1 MVPLSHCLSP
11 STWSEFI
18 PVVLQLLYY
27 NMFTIQYNLKWIS
40 FPSASKGRKCGFR
53 FMDLEDDLQLG
64 SFSRIIGGRMSV
76 PGGQPWQVS
85 IKRGRSHFCGGSLIG
100 DDVVVT
106 AAHCVVDFDLKVV
119 KNLIVT
125 VGEFD
130 LGSGDE
136 EEQSV
141 PVSEIVVHPDFNKF
155 GYMASDIA
163 LLYLKHQVQYGYE
176 VQPICLPHKEDV
188 FEAGTLCVVSGWGK
202 TSEAG
207 SLSNVLQEVELP
219 IIDSITCS
227 KLLNTL
233 NLPPGQKSMLCA
245 GFPDGRRDACK
256 GDSGG
261 PLACRKASGI
271 WTLVGI
277 TSWGIGCGKGWV
289 TDKTISGN
297 RGSPGIFS
305 KVNELLDFITQHL
318 TTEAGPSF
326 LLASSLEECNP
337 HGTLVFGES
346 GLVRYPR
353 LAEDNYLD
361 NSWCIWNLTVSEDKI
376 ILVEFIKLDVEDEI
390 ECDHDYVAFY
400 SSEKE
405 LIGKICGDVLP
416 SPLLIES
423 DQATVIFVS
432 DGSIGGRGFEFT
444 FSAVHPA
451 SEAGSGCGS
460 VAMLVEEG
468 KIDTANYPGFYPSS
482 TKCHWLI
489 EAPVD
494 RVIKLEFEDF
504 AVEISQD
511 CIYDA
516 VVVYG
521 DTEEEHQL
529 ALLCGFSIPSPVWSP
544 GNIMLI
550 HFESD
555 EENNFKG
562 FKAKFTF
569 SSSATSKAEY
579 EGLLSIS
586 AFEPKDIPLDICG
599 FPPFGPQRLS
609 IRIIGGEE
617 ACPHCW
623 PWHVSL
629 HFLGDYRCG
638 GAIINSTWVLTAA
651 HCVKITNNPSY
662 WTVVAGN
669 HDRILKEAAEQVR
682 RVESITVHP
691 AFDVASYDSD
701 IALVQLQTP
710 LIYSAAVRPVCLPSS
725 MELLPSSGLCTV
737 TGWASFQEVGGL
749 ATRLQQM
756 HVPLVA
762 NDLCEQNYYF
772 NHPGGITPQMLCA
785 GFASLEGHD
794 SCKGDSGL
802 LVCQNENKPFI
813 LHGLASW
820 GVGCAQPKRPGVYSR
835 VSSFFDWIV
844 SVMKEKGP
852 AEMPISNIGLE
863 TLVRSLESP
872 MNLLQAIDGQGS
884 KIGSILKESNDLSQ
898 QLASCR
904 DVILTAREGII
915 RTPGFPNGS
924 SSATSCHWRI
934 VAPLNAIIRLDFLDF
949 VLENSLP
956 KCHGGLILREG
967 FGPTRE
973 MLGNFCNE
981 TPHYPV
987 KSRTSMM
994 MLNFTSGP
1002 DTNLK
1007 GFTLVYKIQ
1016 ETESSP
1022 VQDRDIRKGCPV
1034 LDLIPVGFAEIVSPN
1049 YPDPYPNLLNCTW
1062 IIYSA
1067 SGSKLKTVIQDVV
1080 IEDAKDCIWD
1090 SLSFY
1095 DGPDQHSQL
1104 LGTLCGHKRNLQL
1117 FSSSSYLTV
1126 HFRTDG
1132 SVGAKGFKISF
1143 GETNQ
1148 GSVPRSKNGIIELNS
1163 PWKCGI
1169 PAEDLFSI
1177 EAIPT
1182 NTSLEG
1188 QSKLELFSGNLA
1200 SPASW
1205 PWLVSLQFENEHF
1218 CVGILIEKTWVLT
1231 AGHCNVST
1239 QMDKAVVGITNLL
1252 PGTQISVKAVYFHA
1266 NFSNLPPSNDISLL
1280 ELEIPIQTGDT
1291 IGLICLPEQEEKIA
1305 TDAKCLTA
1313 GWNITEGWFSRRLH
1327 QTQISLLA
1335 KEACTRYWGEAIK
1348 NTNICGSATG
1358 TTSCAQ
1364 DLGEPLICKIDG
1376 RYKLVGLAS
1385 WGSVHCEPESPTIYT
1400 QISLY
1405 KNWISAVINGKL

>member
-1 MVPLSHCLSP
+1 MGKLSGTEEWQSLSSHEQLPENFVLSKPLDF
-11 STWSEFI
+11 ER
-18 PVVLQLLYY
+18 
-27 NMFTIQYNLKWIS
+27 MER
-40 FPSASKGRKCGFR
+40 GRKCGFR

-141 PVSEIVVHPDFNKF
+141 PVSEIVVHPDFNRF
-155 GYMASDIA
+155 GYMDSDIA

-227 KLLNTL
+227 ELLKTL
-233 NLPPGQKSMLCA
+233 NLPPGQRSMLCA
-245 GFPDGRRDACK
+245 GFPDGGRDACK

-277 TSWGIGCGKGWV
+277 TSWGIGCGKGWL
-289 TDKTISGN
+289 TDKKINGS

-305 KVNELLDFITQHL
+305 KVNELLDFIIQHM
-318 TTEAGPSF
+318 TTGAGPSF
-326 LLASSLEECNP
+326 LPASSLEECNP

-423 DQATVIFVS
+423 DQAIVIFVS

-444 FSAVHPA
+444 FGAVHPA

-468 KIDTANYPGFYPSS
+468 KIDTANYPGLYPSS

-555 EENNFKG
+555 EENNFRG

-569 SSSATSKAEY
+569 FSS
-579 EGLLSIS
+579 
-586 AFEPKDIPLDICG
+586 DICG

-609 IRIIGGEE
+609 TLIIGGEE

-629 HFLGDYRCG
+629 HFLGDYRCE
-638 GAIINSTWVLTAA
+638 GAIINSIWVLTAA
-651 HCVKITNNPSY
+651 HCVTITNNPSY

-710 LIYSAAVRPVCLPSS
+710 LIYSPAVRPVCLPSS
-725 MELLPSSGLCTV
+725 MELLPSFMLCTV
-737 TGWASFQEVGGL
+737 TGWASFQEG
-749 ATRLQQM
+749 
-756 HVPLVA
+756 
-762 NDLCEQNYYF
+762 
-772 NHPGGITPQMLCA
+772 
-785 GFASLEGHD
+785 
-794 SCKGDSGL
+794 
-802 LVCQNENKPFI
+802 
-813 LHGLASW
+813 
-820 GVGCAQPKRPGVYSR
+820 
-835 VSSFFDWIV
+835 
-844 SVMKEKGP
+844 
-852 AEMPISNIGLE
+852 
-863 TLVRSLESP
+863 
-872 MNLLQAIDGQGS
+872 
-884 KIGSILKESNDLSQ
+884 
-898 QLASCR
+898 
-904 DVILTAREGII
+904 
-915 RTPGFPNGS
+915 
-924 SSATSCHWRI
+924 
-934 VAPLNAIIRLDFLDF
+934 
-949 VLENSLP
+949 
-956 KCHGGLILREG
+956 
-967 FGPTRE
+967 
-973 MLGNFCNE
+973 
-981 TPHYPV
+981 
-987 KSRTSMM
+987 
-994 MLNFTSGP
+994 
-1002 DTNLK
+1002 
-1007 GFTLVYKIQ
+1007 
-1016 ETESSP
+1016 
-1022 VQDRDIRKGCPV
+1022 
-1034 LDLIPVGFAEIVSPN
+1034 
-1049 YPDPYPNLLNCTW
+1049 
-1062 IIYSA
+1062 
-1067 SGSKLKTVIQDVV
+1067 
-1080 IEDAKDCIWD
+1080 
-1090 SLSFY
+1090 
-1095 DGPDQHSQL
+1095 
-1104 LGTLCGHKRNLQL
+1104 
-1117 FSSSSYLTV
+1117 
-1126 HFRTDG
+1126 
-1132 SVGAKGFKISF
+1132 
-1143 GETNQ
+1143 
-1148 GSVPRSKNGIIELNS
+1148 
-1163 PWKCGI
+1163 
-1169 PAEDLFSI
+1169 
-1177 EAIPT
+1177 
-1182 NTSLEG
+1182 
-1188 QSKLELFSGNLA
+1188 
-1200 SPASW
+1200 
-1205 PWLVSLQFENEHF
+1205 
-1218 CVGILIEKTWVLT
+1218 
-1231 AGHCNVST
+1231 
-1239 QMDKAVVGITNLL
+1239 
-1252 PGTQISVKAVYFHA
+1252 
-1266 NFSNLPPSNDISLL
+1266 
-1280 ELEIPIQTGDT
+1280 
-1291 IGLICLPEQEEKIA
+1291 
-1305 TDAKCLTA
+1305 
-1313 GWNITEGWFSRRLH
+1313 
-1327 QTQISLLA
+1327 
-1335 KEACTRYWGEAIK
+1335 
-1348 NTNICGSATG
+1348 
-1358 TTSCAQ
+1358 
-1364 DLGEPLICKIDG
+1364 
-1376 RYKLVGLAS
+1376 
-1385 WGSVHCEPESPTIYT
+1385 
-1400 QISLY
+1400 
-1405 KNWISAVINGKL
+1405 

>member
-1 MVPLSHCLSP
+1 MDEWQRLSSHEQLS
-11 STWSEFI
+11 ENFA
-18 PVVLQLLYY
+18 L
-27 NMFTIQYNLKWIS
+27 
-40 FPSASKGRKCGFR
+40 SKSLDFERMERGRKCGFR
-53 FMDLEDDLQLG
+53 FMDLEDDLELG
-64 SFSRIIGGRMSV
+64 SFSRIIGGRMSM

-85 IKRGRSHFCGGSLIG
+85 VKRGRSHFCGGSLIG
-100 DDVVVT
+100 DDVVAT
-106 AAHCVVDFDLKVV
+106 AAHCVVDLDLKVM

-141 PVSEIVVHPDFNKF
+141 SVSEIVVHPDFNRF
-155 GYMASDIA
+155 GNMDSDIA
-163 LLYLKHQVQYGYE
+163 LLFLKHQVQYGYE
-176 VQPICLPHKEDV
+176 VQPICLPHKDDV

-202 TSEAG
+202 TSEDG
-207 SLSNVLQEVELP
+207 PLSNVLQEVELP

-227 KLLNTL
+227 EVLKTL
-233 NLPPGQKSMLCA
+233 NLPPGQRSMLCA
-245 GFPDGRRDACK
+245 GFPDGGRDACK

-289 TDKTISGN
+289 TVKRINGS

-305 KVNELLDFITQHL
+305 KVNELLDFITQHMTSAQDCAVVARQQQADL
-318 TTEAGPSF
+318 VADSDKSGPSF
-326 LLASSLEECNP
+326 LFASSREECNP

-361 NSWCIWNLTVSEDKI
+361 NSWCVWNLTVSEDKI
-376 ILVEFIKLDVEDEI
+376 ILVEFIKLDVEDQI
-390 ECDHDYVAFY
+390 ECDRDYVAFY

-423 DQATVIFVS
+423 DQAIVIFVS

-468 KIDTANYPGFYPSS
+468 KIDTANYPDVYPSG

-494 RVIKLEFEDF
+494 HVIKLEFEDF

-516 VVVYG
+516 AVVYG
-521 DTEEEHQL
+521 DTEEDHQL
-529 ALLCGFSIPSPVWSP
+529 ALLCGFSIPSPVWSS

-550 HFESD
+550 QFESD
-555 EENNFKG
+555 EENNFRG

-569 SSSATSKAEY
+569 FSSATSKAEY
-579 EGLLSIS
+579 EGLLSVS
-586 AFEPKDIPLDICG
+586 AFEPKDIPLAFDSSSLVVDICG
-599 FPPFGPQRLS
+599 FPPFGPQRLT
-609 IRIIGGEE
+609 RHIIGGEE

-638 GAIINSTWVLTAA
+638 GAIINATWVLTAA

-662 WTVVAGN
+662 WTVVAGS
-669 HDRILKEAAEQVR
+669 HDRLLKEAAEQVR

-691 AFDVASYDSD
+691 AFEVASYDSD

-725 MELLPSSGLCTV
+725 MEPLLSLELCTV
-737 TGWASFQEVGGL
+737 TGWASFQEAGGL

-785 GFASLEGHD
+785 GFASLEGRD
-794 SCKGDSGL
+794 SCQGDSGL
-802 LVCQNENKPFI
+802 LVCQNEHKQFM

-835 VSSFFDWIV
+835 VSAFFDWIV
-844 SVMKEKGP
+844 SVMKGP
-852 AEMPISNIGLE
+852 L
-863 TLVRSLESP
+863 
-872 MNLLQAIDGQGS
+872 
-884 KIGSILKESNDLSQ
+884 
-898 QLASCR
+898 
-904 DVILTAREGII
+904 
-915 RTPGFPNGS
+915 
-924 SSATSCHWRI
+924 
-934 VAPLNAIIRLDFLDF
+934 
-949 VLENSLP
+949 
-956 KCHGGLILREG
+956 
-967 FGPTRE
+967 
-973 MLGNFCNE
+973 
-981 TPHYPV
+981 
-987 KSRTSMM
+987 
-994 MLNFTSGP
+994 
-1002 DTNLK
+1002 
-1007 GFTLVYKIQ
+1007 
-1016 ETESSP
+1016 
-1022 VQDRDIRKGCPV
+1022 QDRDIRKGMTAVFVYEKCTKVERSRYIVARQRPVELAADSERCPV
-1034 LDLIPVGFAEIVSPN
+1034 LDLIPVGVAEIVSPN
-1049 YPDPYPNLLNCTW
+1049 YPDIYPNLLNCTW
-1062 IIYSA
+1062 TIYSA

-1143 GETNQ
+1143 EEMNQ
-1148 GSVPRSKNGIIELNS
+1148 GSVQRSENGIELNS
-1163 PWKCGI
+1163 PCNKR
-1169 PAEDLFSI
+1169 
-1177 EAIPT
+1177 
-1182 NTSLEG
+1182 
-1188 QSKLELFSGNLA
+1188 ELG
-1200 SPASW
+1200 
-1205 PWLVSLQFENEHF
+1205 
-1218 CVGILIEKTWVLT
+1218 G
-1231 AGHCNVST
+1231 
-1239 QMDKAVVGITNLL
+1239 
-1252 PGTQISVKAVYFHA
+1252 
-1266 NFSNLPPSNDISLL
+1266 
-1280 ELEIPIQTGDT
+1280 
-1291 IGLICLPEQEEKIA
+1291 
-1305 TDAKCLTA
+1305 
-1313 GWNITEGWFSRRLH
+1313 
-1327 QTQISLLA
+1327 
-1335 KEACTRYWGEAIK
+1335 
-1348 NTNICGSATG
+1348 
-1358 TTSCAQ
+1358 
-1364 DLGEPLICKIDG
+1364 PLICKIDG
-1376 RYKLVGLAS
+1376 RYKLVGLES
-1385 WGSVHCEPESPTIYT
+1385 WTSAHCEPESPTVYT
-1400 QISLY
+1400 QISFY
-1405 KNWISAVINGKL
+1405 RNWISAVIYGQL

>member
-1 MVPLSHCLSP
+1 MDKLSGTEERQPISSHAQLFENSPPSKPLDFER
-11 STWSEFI
+11 TER
-18 PVVLQLLYY
+18 
-27 NMFTIQYNLKWIS
+27 
-40 FPSASKGRKCGFR
+40 GRKCGFR

-85 IKRGRSHFCGGSLIG
+85 IKRGQSHFCGGSLIG

-106 AAHCVVDFDLKVV
+106 AAHCVIDFDLNVV

-130 LGSGDE
+130 LGSVDE

-141 PVSEIVVHPDFNKF
+141 PVSEIVIHPDFNRF
-155 GYMASDIA
+155 GYMDSDIA

-176 VQPICLPHKEDV
+176 VQPICLPHKKDL

-207 SLSNVLQEVELP
+207 SLSNVLQEVALP
-219 IIDSITCS
+219 LIDSLTCS
-227 KLLNTL
+227 ELLKAL
-233 NLPPGQKSMLCA
+233 NLPPVQRSMLCA
-245 GFPDGRRDACK
+245 GFPDGGRDACK

-271 WTLVGI
+271 WTLAGI
-277 TSWGIGCGKGWV
+277 TSWGIGCGKGWLI
-289 TDKTISGN
+289 DKRINGS

-305 KVNELLDFITQHL
+305 KVDELLDFITQHMISKP
-318 TTEAGPSF
+318 GPSF
-326 LLASSLEECNP
+326 LSASSLEECNP
-337 HGTLVFGES
+337 HGKLVFGES
-346 GLVRYPR
+346 GLVRYPH
-353 LAEDNYLD
+353 LSEGNYLD

-376 ILVEFIKLDVEDEI
+376 ILVEFIKLDVEDQI

-400 SSEKE
+400 SSKKE

-423 DQATVIFVS
+423 DQAIVIFVS
-432 DGSIGGRGFEFT
+432 DGSIHGRGFEFT

-468 KIDTANYPGFYPSS
+468 KIDTANYPGLYPSS

-504 AVEISQD
+504 AVENSQD

-555 EENNFKG
+555 EENNFRG
-562 FKAKFTF
+562 FKAKFGF
-569 SSSATSKAEY
+569 FSSATTRTEY
-579 EGLLSIS
+579 AGLFSVS

-599 FPPFGPQRLS
+599 FPPFGSQRLS
-609 IRIIGGEE
+609 TLIIGGEE

-638 GAIINSTWVLTAA
+638 GAIINLTWVLTAA

-669 HDRILKEAAEQVR
+669 HDRMLKEAAEQVR
-682 RVESITVHP
+682 RVKSITVNP

-701 IALVQLQTP
+701 VALVQLQTP
-710 LIYSAAVRPVCLPSS
+710 LIYSTAVRPVCLPSS
-725 MELLPSSGLCTV
+725 MELLPSFVLCTV
-737 TGWASFQEVGGL
+737 TGWARFQEAGGL

-772 NHPGGITPQMLCA
+772 NHPGGITPRMLCA

-794 SCKGDSGL
+794 SCQGDSGL

-813 LHGLASW
+813 IHGIASW
-820 GVGCAQPKRPGVYSR
+820 GVGCAQPKRPGVYAR
-835 VSSFFDWIV
+835 VSTFFDWIV

-852 AEMPISNIGLE
+852 AEMPLSNSGLE
-863 TLVRSLESP
+863 TSVRSLESS
-872 MNLLQAIDGQGS
+872 MNLLQADDGQES
-884 KIGSILKESNDLSQ
+884 KIGSIIKESSDLSQ
-898 QLASCR
+898 QLSSCR
-904 DVILTAREGII
+904 DVILTAQEGII
-915 RTPGFPNGS
+915 QTPSFPNGCS
-924 SSATSCHWRI
+924 NVTSCYWRI

-956 KCHGGLILREG
+956 SCHGGLILYEG

-981 TPHYPV
+981 IPHYPI

-994 MLNFTSGP
+994 MLNFTSGT
-1002 DTNLK
+1002 DTNMK
-1007 GFTLVYKIQ
+1007 GFTLAYKIQ
-1016 ETESSP
+1016 ETESGP

-1034 LDLIPVGFAEIVSPN
+1034 LDLIPVGVAEIVSPN
-1049 YPDPYPNLLNCTW
+1049 YPDIYPNLLNCTW
-1062 IIYSA
+1062 TIYSA
-1067 SGSKLKTVIQDVV
+1067 SGSKLKTVIRDVI

-1117 FSSSSYLTV
+1117 YSSSSYLTV

-1132 SVGAKGFKISF
+1132 SVGAKGFKINF
-1143 GETNQ
+1143 EEMNQ
-1148 GSVPRSKNGIIELNS
+1148 GAVQRSKNGIELNS
-1163 PWKCGI
+1163 P
-1169 PAEDLFSI
+1169 
-1177 EAIPT
+1177 
-1182 NTSLEG
+1182 
-1188 QSKLELFSGNLA
+1188 
-1200 SPASW
+1200 
-1205 PWLVSLQFENEHF
+1205 
-1218 CVGILIEKTWVLT
+1218 
-1231 AGHCNVST
+1231 
-1239 QMDKAVVGITNLL
+1239 
-1252 PGTQISVKAVYFHA
+1252 
-1266 NFSNLPPSNDISLL
+1266 
-1280 ELEIPIQTGDT
+1280 
-1291 IGLICLPEQEEKIA
+1291 
-1305 TDAKCLTA
+1305 
-1313 GWNITEGWFSRRLH
+1313 
-1327 QTQISLLA
+1327 
-1335 KEACTRYWGEAIK
+1335 
-1348 NTNICGSATG
+1348 
-1358 TTSCAQ
+1358 
-1364 DLGEPLICKIDG
+1364 
-1376 RYKLVGLAS
+1376 
-1385 WGSVHCEPESPTIYT
+1385 
-1400 QISLY
+1400 
-1405 KNWISAVINGKL
+1405 

>member
-1 MVPLSHCLSP
+1 M
-11 STWSEFI
+11 ER
-18 PVVLQLLYY
+18 
-27 NMFTIQYNLKWIS
+27 
-40 FPSASKGRKCGFR
+40 GRKCGFR
-53 FMDLEDDLQLG
+53 FMDLENDLELG

-85 IKRGRSHFCGGSLIG
+85 IKQSRSHFCGGSLIG

-106 AAHCVVDFDLKVV
+106 AAHCIIDFDLKVV

-136 EEQSV
+136 EEQNV
-141 PVSEIVVHPDFNKF
+141 PVSEIVVHPDFNRF
-155 GYMASDIA
+155 GYMDSDIA
-163 LLYLKHQVQYGYE
+163 LLYLKHHVQYGYE

-207 SLSNVLQEVELP
+207 SLSRILQEVELP

-227 KLLNTL
+227 ELLKTL
-233 NLPPGQKSMLCA
+233 NLPPGQRSMLCA
-245 GFPDGRRDACK
+245 GFPDGGRDACK

-261 PLACRKASGI
+261 PLACRKASGL

-277 TSWGIGCGKGWV
+277 TSWGIGCGKGWL
-289 TDKTISGN
+289 TDKRINGS

-305 KVNELLDFITQHL
+305 KVIELLDFITQHM
-318 TTEAGPSF
+318 TTEPGPSF
-326 LLASSLEECNP
+326 LSASSLEECNP
-337 HGTLVFGES
+337 HGMLVFGES

-361 NSWCIWNLTVSEDKI
+361 NGWCIWNLTVSEDKI
-376 ILVEFIKLDVEDEI
+376 ILVEFIKLDIEDQI
-390 ECDHDYVAFY
+390 ECDHDYIAFY

-405 LIGKICGDVLP
+405 LIGKICGDILP

-423 DQATVIFVS
+423 DQAIVIFVS

-444 FSAVHPA
+444 FNAVHPE

-460 VAMLVEEG
+460 IAMLVEEG
-468 KIDTANYPGFYPSS
+468 KIDTANYPGLYPSS

-555 EENNFKG
+555 EENNFRG
-562 FKAKFTF
+562 FKARFTF
-569 SSSATSKAEY
+569 FSSATSNAEY
-579 EGLLSIS
+579 EGVLSIS

-609 IRIIGGEE
+609 THIIGGEE

-623 PWHVSL
+623 PWQVSL

-651 HCVKITNNPSY
+651 HCVKITSNPSY
-662 WTVVAGN
+662 WTIVAGN

-701 IALVQLQTP
+701 IALIQLQMP

-725 MELLPSSGLCTV
+725 MELLPSFVLCTV

-762 NDLCEQNYYF
+762 NDLCEQKYYF

-785 GFASLEGHD
+785 GFASLESHD
-794 SCKGDSGL
+794 SCQGDSGL

-813 LHGLASW
+813 LHGIASW

-835 VSSFFDWIV
+835 VSAFFDWIV
-844 SVMKEKGP
+844 SVIK
-852 AEMPISNIGLE
+852 
-863 TLVRSLESP
+863 
-872 MNLLQAIDGQGS
+872 GS
-884 KIGSILKESNDLSQ
+884 KIGVTLKESNDLSQ
-898 QLASCR
+898 QLSSCR
-904 DVILTAREGII
+904 DVVLTAREGMIQ
-915 RTPGFPNGS
+915 TPGFPNDYPN
-924 SSATSCHWRI
+924 ATSCHWRI

-949 VLENSLP
+949 VFENSFP
-956 KCHGGLILREG
+956 KCHGGLILYEG

-981 TPHYPV
+981 TPPYPI
-987 KSRTSMM
+987 KSRTSML

-1002 DTNLK
+1002 DTNMK
-1007 GFTLVYKIQ
+1007 SFALVYKIQ

-1022 VQDRDIRKGCPV
+1022 VQDKDIRKGCPV
-1034 LDLIPVGFAEIVSPN
+1034 LDLIPVGTAEIVSPN
-1049 YPDPYPNLLNCTW
+1049 YPDSYPNLLNCTW
-1062 IIYSA
+1062 TIYSA
-1067 SGSKLKTVIQDVV
+1067 SGSKLKTVILDVV

-1090 SLSFY
+1090 SLNFY

-1143 GETNQ
+1143 GEMNQ
-1148 GSVPRSKNGIIELNS
+1148 GSVWRSENGIELNS
-1163 PWKCGI
+1163 P
-1169 PAEDLFSI
+1169 
-1177 EAIPT
+1177 
-1182 NTSLEG
+1182 
-1188 QSKLELFSGNLA
+1188 
-1200 SPASW
+1200 
-1205 PWLVSLQFENEHF
+1205 
-1218 CVGILIEKTWVLT
+1218 
-1231 AGHCNVST
+1231 CN
-1239 QMDKAVVGITNLL
+1239 K
-1252 PGTQISVKAVYFHA
+1252 
-1266 NFSNLPPSNDISLL
+1266 
-1280 ELEIPIQTGDT
+1280 
-1291 IGLICLPEQEEKIA
+1291 
-1305 TDAKCLTA
+1305 
-1313 GWNITEGWFSRRLH
+1313 
-1327 QTQISLLA
+1327 
-1335 KEACTRYWGEAIK
+1335 
-1348 NTNICGSATG
+1348 
-1358 TTSCAQ
+1358 Q
-1364 DLGEPLICKIDG
+1364 DLGGPLICKIDG
-1376 RYKLVGLAS
+1376 RYKLVGLVS
-1385 WGSVHCEPESPTIYT
+1385 WGSSDHCEPESPTVYT
-1400 QISLY
+1400 QVSVY
-1405 KNWISAVINGKL
+1405 RNWISAVINGKL

>member
-1 MVPLSHCLSP
+1 M
-11 STWSEFI
+11 ER
-18 PVVLQLLYY
+18 
-27 NMFTIQYNLKWIS
+27 
-40 FPSASKGRKCGFR
+40 GRKCGFR
-53 FMDLEDDLQLG
+53 FMDLENDLQLG
-64 SFSRIIGGRMSV
+64 SFSRIIGGRMSL

-85 IKRGRSHFCGGSLIG
+85 IKQGRSHFCGGSLIG

-106 AAHCVVDFDLKVV
+106 AAHCIIDFDLKVV

-130 LGSGDE
+130 LRSGDE
-136 EEQSV
+136 EEQNV
-141 PVSEIVVHPDFNKF
+141 PVSEIVVHPDFNRF
-155 GYMASDIA
+155 GYMDSDIA
-163 LLYLKHQVQYGYE
+163 LLYLKHHVQYGYE

-207 SLSNVLQEVELP
+207 SLSSILQEVELP

-227 KLLNTL
+227 ELLKTL
-233 NLPPGQKSMLCA
+233 NLPPGQRSMLCA
-245 GFPDGRRDACK
+245 GFPDGGRDACK

-261 PLACRKASGI
+261 PLACRKASGL

-277 TSWGIGCGKGWV
+277 TSWGIGCGKGWL
-289 TDKTISGN
+289 TDKRINGS

-305 KVNELLDFITQHL
+305 KVNELLDFITQHM
-318 TTEAGPSF
+318 TTEPGPSF
-326 LLASSLEECNP
+326 LSASSLEECNP
-337 HGTLVFGES
+337 HGVLVFGES

-361 NSWCIWNLTVSEDKI
+361 NGWCIWNLTVSEDKI
-376 ILVEFIKLDVEDEI
+376 ILVEFIKLDIEDQI

-423 DQATVIFVS
+423 DQAIVIFVS

-460 VAMLVEEG
+460 IAMLVEEG
-468 KIDTANYPGFYPSS
+468 KIDTANYPGLYPSS

-555 EENNFKG
+555 EENNFRG

-569 SSSATSKAEY
+569 FSSATSNAEY
-579 EGLLSIS
+579 EGVLSIS

-609 IRIIGGEE
+609 THIIGGEE

-623 PWHVSL
+623 PWQVSL

-638 GAIINSTWVLTAA
+638 GAVINSTWVLTAA

-662 WTVVAGN
+662 WTIVAGN
-669 HDRILKEAAEQVR
+669 HDRILKEAAEQCL
-682 RVESITVHP
+682 VH
-691 AFDVASYDSD
+691 
-701 IALVQLQTP
+701 QRGKMH
-710 LIYSAAVRPVCLPSS
+710 YSEIFFYC
-725 MELLPSSGLCTV
+725 
-737 TGWASFQEVGGL
+737 FIVGGL

-762 NDLCEQNYYF
+762 NDLCEQKYYF

-785 GFASLEGHD
+785 GFASLESHD
-794 SCKGDSGL
+794 SCQGDSGL
-802 LVCQNENKPFI
+802 LLCQNENKPFI
-813 LHGLASW
+813 LHGIASW

-835 VSSFFDWIV
+835 VSAFFDWIV
-844 SVMKEKGP
+844 SIIKEKGP
-852 AEMPISNIGLE
+852 AEMPISNTGLE

-872 MNLLQAIDGQGS
+872 MNLLQAVDGQGS
-884 KIGSILKESNDLSQ
+884 KIGVTLKESNDLSQ
-898 QLASCR
+898 QLSSCR
-904 DVILTAREGII
+904 DVVLTTREGMIQ
-915 RTPGFPNGS
+915 TPGFPNDYPN
-924 SSATSCHWRI
+924 ATSCHWRI
-934 VAPLNAIIRLDFLDF
+934 VAPLNVIIRLDFLDF
-949 VLENSLP
+949 VFENSFP
-956 KCHGGLILREG
+956 KCHGGLILYEG

-981 TPHYPV
+981 TPHYPI
-987 KSRTSMM
+987 KSRTSML

-1002 DTNLK
+1002 DTNMK
-1007 GFTLVYKIQ
+1007 SFALVYKIQ

-1022 VQDRDIRKGCPV
+1022 VQDKDIRKGCPV
-1034 LDLIPVGFAEIVSPN
+1034 LDLIPVGAAEIVSPN
-1049 YPDPYPNLLNCTW
+1049 YPDIYPNLLNCTW
-1062 IIYSA
+1062 TIYSA
-1067 SGSKLKTVIQDVV
+1067 SGSKLKTVILDVV

-1095 DGPDQHSQL
+1095 DGPDQHSEL

-1143 GETNQ
+1143 GEMNQ
-1148 GSVPRSKNGIIELNS
+1148 GSVRRSENGIELDS
-1163 PWKCGI
+1163 P
-1169 PAEDLFSI
+1169 
-1177 EAIPT
+1177 
-1182 NTSLEG
+1182 
-1188 QSKLELFSGNLA
+1188 
-1200 SPASW
+1200 
-1205 PWLVSLQFENEHF
+1205 
-1218 CVGILIEKTWVLT
+1218 
-1231 AGHCNVST
+1231 CN
-1239 QMDKAVVGITNLL
+1239 K
-1252 PGTQISVKAVYFHA
+1252 
-1266 NFSNLPPSNDISLL
+1266 
-1280 ELEIPIQTGDT
+1280 
-1291 IGLICLPEQEEKIA
+1291 
-1305 TDAKCLTA
+1305 
-1313 GWNITEGWFSRRLH
+1313 
-1327 QTQISLLA
+1327 
-1335 KEACTRYWGEAIK
+1335 
-1348 NTNICGSATG
+1348 
-1358 TTSCAQ
+1358 Q
-1364 DLGEPLICKIDG
+1364 DLGGPLICKIDG
-1376 RYKLVGLAS
+1376 RYKLVGLVS
-1385 WGSVHCEPESPTIYT
+1385 WGSSGHCEPESPTVYT
-1400 QISLY
+1400 QISVY
-1405 KNWISAVINGKL
+1405 RNWISAVINGKL

>member
-1 MVPLSHCLSP
+1 MDKLSGTEEWQPISSHEQLFENSAP
-11 STWSEFI
+11 SK
-18 PVVLQLLYY
+18 LLD
-27 NMFTIQYNLKWIS
+27 FERTER
-40 FPSASKGRKCGFR
+40 GRKCGFR

-106 AAHCVVDFDLKVV
+106 AAHCVIDFDLNVV

-130 LGSGDE
+130 LGSVDE

-141 PVSEIVVHPDFNKF
+141 PVSEIVVHPDFNRF
-155 GYMASDIA
+155 GYMDSDIA

-176 VQPICLPHKEDV
+176 VQPICLPHKEDL

-207 SLSNVLQEVELP
+207 SLSNVLQEVALP
-219 IIDSITCS
+219 LIDSLTCS
-227 KLLNTL
+227 ELLKAL
-233 NLPPGQKSMLCA
+233 NLPPVQRSMLCA
-245 GFPDGRRDACK
+245 GFPDGGRDACK

-271 WTLVGI
+271 WTLAGI
-277 TSWGIGCGKGWV
+277 TSWGIGCGKGWLI
-289 TDKTISGN
+289 DKRINGS

-305 KVNELLDFITQHL
+305 KVDELLDFITQHMISKP
-318 TTEAGPSF
+318 GPSF
-326 LLASSLEECNP
+326 LSASSLEECNP
-337 HGTLVFGES
+337 HGKLVFGES
-346 GLVRYPR
+346 GLVRYPH
-353 LAEDNYLD
+353 LSEGNYLD
-361 NSWCIWNLTVSEDKI
+361 NSWCIWNLTVSEDKF
-376 ILVEFIKLDVEDEI
+376 ILVEFIKLDVEDQI

-400 SSEKE
+400 SSKKE

-423 DQATVIFVS
+423 DQAIVIFVS
-432 DGSIGGRGFEFT
+432 DGSIHGRGFEFT

-468 KIDTANYPGFYPSS
+468 KIDTANYPGLYPSS

-494 RVIKLEFEDF
+494 CVIKLEFEDF
-504 AVEISQD
+504 AVENSQD

-555 EENNFKG
+555 EENNFRG
-562 FKAKFTF
+562 FKAKFVF
-569 SSSATSKAEY
+569 FSSATTKTEY
-579 EGLLSIS
+579 AGLFSVS
-586 AFEPKDIPLDICG
+586 AFEPKDIPLAFGSSPPPLAADMCG

-609 IRIIGGEE
+609 TLIVGGEE

-638 GAIINSTWVLTAA
+638 GAIINLTWVLTAA

-669 HDRILKEAAEQVR
+669 HDRMLKEAAEQAR
-682 RVESITVHP
+682 RVKSITVQP

-725 MELLPSSGLCTV
+725 KELLPSFVLCTV
-737 TGWASFQEVGGL
+737 TGWASFQEAGGL

-772 NHPGGITPQMLCA
+772 NHPGGITPRMLCA

-794 SCKGDSGL
+794 SCQGDSGL

-813 LHGLASW
+813 LHGIASW
-820 GVGCAQPKRPGVYSR
+820 GVGCAQPKRPGVYAR
-835 VSSFFDWIV
+835 VSTFFDWIV
-844 SVMKEKGP
+844 SVMKE
-852 AEMPISNIGLE
+852 
-863 TLVRSLESP
+863 
-872 MNLLQAIDGQGS
+872 S
-884 KIGSILKESNDLSQ
+884 KIGSIIKESSDLSQ
-898 QLASCR
+898 QLSSCR
-904 DVILTAREGII
+904 DVILIAQEGII
-915 RTPGFPNGS
+915 QTPCFPNGCS
-924 SSATSCHWRI
+924 NATSCYWRI
-934 VAPLNAIIRLDFLDF
+934 VAPLNAIIRLDFMDF

-956 KCHGGLILREG
+956 SCHGGLILYEG

-973 MLGNFCNE
+973 MLGNFCSE
-981 TPHYPV
+981 TPHYPI
-987 KSRTSMM
+987 KSRTSTM
-994 MLNFTSGP
+994 MLNFTSGT
-1002 DTNLK
+1002 DTNMK
-1007 GFTLVYKIQ
+1007 GFALAYKIQ
-1016 ETESSP
+1016 EIELGP
-1022 VQDRDIRKGCPV
+1022 VQDRDIRKG
-1034 LDLIPVGFAEIVSPN
+1034 
-1049 YPDPYPNLLNCTW
+1049 
-1062 IIYSA
+1062 
-1067 SGSKLKTVIQDVV
+1067 SKLKTVIRDVV

-1104 LGTLCGHKRNLQL
+1104 L
-1117 FSSSSYLTV
+1117 
-1126 HFRTDG
+1126 
-1132 SVGAKGFKISF
+1132 
-1143 GETNQ
+1143 
-1148 GSVPRSKNGIIELNS
+1148 
-1163 PWKCGI
+1163 
-1169 PAEDLFSI
+1169 
-1177 EAIPT
+1177 
-1182 NTSLEG
+1182 
-1188 QSKLELFSGNLA
+1188 
-1200 SPASW
+1200 
-1205 PWLVSLQFENEHF
+1205 
-1218 CVGILIEKTWVLT
+1218 
-1231 AGHCNVST
+1231 
-1239 QMDKAVVGITNLL
+1239 
-1252 PGTQISVKAVYFHA
+1252 
-1266 NFSNLPPSNDISLL
+1266 
-1280 ELEIPIQTGDT
+1280 
-1291 IGLICLPEQEEKIA
+1291 
-1305 TDAKCLTA
+1305 
-1313 GWNITEGWFSRRLH
+1313 
-1327 QTQISLLA
+1327 
-1335 KEACTRYWGEAIK
+1335 
-1348 NTNICGSATG
+1348 
-1358 TTSCAQ
+1358 
-1364 DLGEPLICKIDG
+1364 
-1376 RYKLVGLAS
+1376 
-1385 WGSVHCEPESPTIYT
+1385 
-1400 QISLY
+1400 
-1405 KNWISAVINGKL
+1405 

>member
-1 MVPLSHCLSP
+1 MQISQWFLYPIVCLHLYVFQSSEMGKLSGIEEWQRLS
-11 STWSEFI
+11 SHE
-18 PVVLQLLYY
+18 QL
-27 NMFTIQYNLKWIS
+27 
-40 FPSASKGRKCGFR
+40 SKNVALSKLLDFERMARGRKCGFR

-85 IKRGRSHFCGGSLIG
+85 IKRGHSHFCGGSLIG

-130 LGSGDE
+130 LGSEDE
-136 EEQSV
+136 EEQNV
-141 PVSEIVVHPDFNKF
+141 PVSEIIIHPDFNRF
-155 GYMASDIA
+155 GHMDSDIA

-207 SLSNVLQEVELP
+207 SLSNILQEVELP
-219 IIDSITCS
+219 IIDSITCN
-227 KLLNTL
+227 KLLKTL
-233 NLPPGQKSMLCA
+233 KLPPGQKSMLCA
-245 GFPDGRRDACK
+245 GFPDGGRDACK

-261 PLACRKASGI
+261 PLACRKASGT

-277 TSWGIGCGKGWV
+277 TSWGIGCGKGWLS
-289 TDKTISGN
+289 DKRVNGS

-305 KVNELLDFITQHL
+305 KVNELLDFITQHMI
-318 TTEAGPSF
+318 TGPGPSF
-326 LLASSLEECNP
+326 PPASSQEECNP

-361 NSWCIWNLTVSEDKI
+361 NSWCIWNLTVSKDKI

-390 ECDHDYVAFY
+390 ECDQEYVAFY
-400 SSEKE
+400 SSKKE

-423 DQATVIFVS
+423 DQAVVIFAS

-444 FSAVHPA
+444 FSAVLPA

-468 KIDTANYPGFYPSS
+468 KIDTANYPGLYPSG

-489 EAPVD
+489 EAPAD

-504 AVEISQD
+504 VVEISQD
-511 CIYDA
+511 CVYDA

-521 DTEEEHQL
+521 DAEEEHQL

-555 EENNFKG
+555 KENNFRG

-569 SSSATSKAEY
+569 VSSATYKAEY
-579 EGLLSIS
+579 EDLLSKS

-609 IRIIGGEE
+609 TLKIGGEE

-638 GAIINSTWVLTAA
+638 GAIINLTWVLTAA

-669 HDRILKEAAEQVR
+669 HDIILKEAAEQVR
-682 RVESITVHP
+682 KVESITMHP
-691 AFDVASYDSD
+691 AFDVASYGSD

-710 LIYSAAVRPVCLPSS
+710 LIYGAAVRPVCLPRP
-725 MELLPSSGLCTV
+725 MELLMSFVLCTV
-737 TGWASFQEVGGL
+737 TGWANFQGVGGL

-762 NDLCEQNYYF
+762 NDVCEQNYYF

-785 GFASLEGHD
+785 GFASLEGHE
-794 SCKGDSGL
+794 SCQGDSGL
-802 LVCQNENKPFI
+802 LVCQSENKPFI

-835 VSSFFDWIV
+835 VSAFSDWIE

-852 AEMPISNIGLE
+852 AEMSFTNIGLE
-863 TLVRSLESP
+863 TSVRSLESP
-872 MNLLQAIDGQGS
+872 MNLLQAVDGQDS
-884 KIGSILKESNDLSQ
+884 SDK
-898 QLASCR
+898 QLA
-904 DVILTAREGII
+904 
-915 RTPGFPNGS
+915 
-924 SSATSCHWRI
+924 
-934 VAPLNAIIRLDFLDF
+934 
-949 VLENSLP
+949 
-956 KCHGGLILREG
+956 
-967 FGPTRE
+967 
-973 MLGNFCNE
+973 
-981 TPHYPV
+981 
-987 KSRTSMM
+987 
-994 MLNFTSGP
+994 
-1002 DTNLK
+1002 
-1007 GFTLVYKIQ
+1007 
-1016 ETESSP
+1016 TEE
-1022 VQDRDIRKGCPV
+1022 R
-1034 LDLIPVGFAEIVSPN
+1034 
-1049 YPDPYPNLLNCTW
+1049 
-1062 IIYSA
+1062 
-1067 SGSKLKTVIQDVV
+1067 
-1080 IEDAKDCIWD
+1080 
-1090 SLSFY
+1090 
-1095 DGPDQHSQL
+1095 
-1104 LGTLCGHKRNLQL
+1104 
-1117 FSSSSYLTV
+1117 
-1126 HFRTDG
+1126 
-1132 SVGAKGFKISF
+1132 
-1143 GETNQ
+1143 
-1148 GSVPRSKNGIIELNS
+1148 
-1163 PWKCGI
+1163 KCGI
-1169 PAEDLFSI
+1169 PVEDLFSM
-1177 EAIPT
+1177 EAMPT

-1188 QSKLELFSGNLA
+1188 QSKLELFSGNLT
-1200 SPASW
+1200 SPVSW
-1205 PWLVSLQFENEHF
+1205 PWLVSLQFENKHF
-1218 CVGILIEKTWVLT
+1218 CIGILIEKTWVLT
-1231 AGHCNVST
+1231 AGRCNVST
-1239 QMDKAVVGITNLL
+1239 QEDKVAPGITNLL
-1252 PGTQISVKAVYFHA
+1252 PGADGGTQISVKAVYFHA
-1266 NFSNLPPSNDISLL
+1266 NLSGLPPRDEISLI

-1291 IGLICLPEQEEKIA
+1291 IGLTCLPEQEDKIP
-1305 TDAKCLTA
+1305 TDAKCFA
-1313 GWNITEGWFSRRLH
+1313 VGWNTTGWFSRRLQ
-1327 QTQISLLA
+1327 QTEISLLTND
-1335 KEACTRYWGEAIK
+1335 ACTRYWGEDIK
-1348 NTNICGSATG
+1348 NTTICGSAKG
-1358 TTSCAQ
+1358 TTSCAR
-1364 DLGEPLICKIDG
+1364 DLGEPLMCKMDG
-1376 RYKLVGLAS
+1376 SYKLVGLVS
-1385 WGSVHCEPESPTIYT
+1385 WDSVHCEPESPTVYT
-1400 QISLY
+1400 QISVY
-1405 KNWISAVINGKL
+1405 KNWISAVTNGKL